1 MINPKTTTTATTS
14 IKTTITTT
22 TAITTTATSSKQAF
36 IEVKWQSGDGL
47 ISFEPISNCNWIE
60 KDNDLVLSKYSFVS
74 FTNSDQTLILYDP
87 IKKSFVIINNEG
99 YLFGRNYDSMI
110 LLDNGG
116 WINPK
121 ELKSFLIKSKNCPVN
136 EEIISKYYN
145 FIIFLSFLKHNMLFF
160 RENY

>member
-1 MINPKTTTTATTS
+1 MINPKTTTTATTA

-22 TAITTTATSSKQAF
+22 TAIKTTITTTATNSKQAF
-36 IEVKWQSGDGL
+36 IEVKWQSDDGL

-74 FTNSDQTLILYDP
+74 YSNSDQTLILYDP

-116 WINPK
+116 WVNNREEIDNFMDK
-121 ELKSFLIKSKNCPVN
+121 TKGCPVR
-136 EEIISKYYN
+136 EEILSK
-145 FIIFLSFLKHNMLFF
+145 L
-160 RENY
+160 